1 MNNFQKANELLKV
14 KGYDLKNDY
23 VDELTDLIDGYFV
36 DSPNSNLFEGANTED
51 GQDGW
56 RSYLVCV
63 IEDVYNQ
70 INGYGHAYNPTTN
83 KELSDLTK
91 LIPEIFLNK
100 VNKRLGS

>member
-1 MNNFQKANELLKV
+1 MNNFEKANALFKA

-23 VDELTDLIDGYFV
+23 VDELTDLIDDYFV

-51 GQDGW
+51 GQDSW
-56 RSYLVCV
+56 RTYLVCV

-70 INGYGHAYNPTTN
+70 INGYGHAYNPTTD

-91 LIPEIFLNK
+91 LIPEIF
-100 VNKRLGS
+100 

>member
-1 MNNFQKANELLKV
+1 MNNFQKANELFKA

-23 VDELTDLIDGYFV
+23 VDELTDLVDEYFIEC
-36 DSPNSNLFEGANTED
+36 PNSNLFKDANTVD
-51 GQDGW
+51 GQDSW

-70 INGYGHAYNPTTN
+70 INGYGHVYNPTTD

-91 LIPEIFLNK
+91 LIPELF
-100 VNKRLGS
+100 